1 MATKITL
8 RPKGATDD
16 SLDVVLADGADR
28 ADDNVRG
35 PADAEVSVAIA
46 MQQHNGIRADS
57 ARFYSRANRSGSYS
71 FQASRRFASLED
83 AGRFILTHGHDCP
96 AEGTL
101 IVDFGD
107 SAATPPGNLVLLHGA
122 CIRQI
127 GPMRQTGV
135 HIATGYQTNYSLAAE
150 VAADAIDVAIAA
162 FDDAKLIRKINCGA
176 DVDANGWL
184 KDAGYTGG
192 TNYHNADAAIT
203 NAGSVPLDVYRR
215 YRAAMNTSNAFS
227 YSIAL
232 PAADYDVKLH
242 LCAHGTVEYIMNVA
256 IGGSTVVSGLNVV
269 TEAGGYLKALVK
281 TYSVTHPGGY
291 MNITFTPASS
301 GKAAVICGI
310 ELVET

>member
-57 ARFYSRANRSGSYS
+57 ARFYSRANRAGTYS
-71 FQASRRFASLED
+71 FDGSRRFSTNAN

-101 IVDFGD
+101 IVDYGD
-107 SAATPPGNLVLLHGA
+107 SEDTPPGNIVLLLGA

-127 GPMRQTGV
+127 GPMRQSGV
-135 HIATGYQTNYSLAAE
+135 HIGTSYQANYSLAAE

-184 KDAGYTGG
+184 KDSGYTGG
-192 TNYHNADAAIT
+192 TNYNNVDAAVE

-215 YRAAMNTSNAFS
+215 YRAAAYNNPFS

-232 PAADYDVKLH
+232 PAANYDVKLH
-242 LCAHGTVEYIMNVA
+242 LCAHGSVDYVMNVA
-256 IGGSTVVSGLNVV
+256 IGGSNVVSGLNVV
-269 TEAGGYLKALVK
+269 TEAGGYLKAVVK
-281 TYSVTHPGGY
+281 TYSTTHAGGY
-291 MNITFTPASS
+291 MTVIFSPAGI
-301 GKAAVICGI
+301 GKYAVICGI
-310 ELVET
+310 EIVET

>member
-35 PADAEVSVAIA
+35 PADAEVTVSIA
-46 MQQHNGIRADS
+46 TQQHNGIRADS
-57 ARFYSRANRSGSYS
+57 ARFHSRANRAGTYS
-71 FQASRRFASLED
+71 FDGSRRFSTNAN
-83 AGRFILTHGHDCP
+83 AGRFFLTHGHDCP

-101 IVDFGD
+101 IVDYGD
-107 SAATPPGNLVLLHGA
+107 SEDTPPGNIVLLLGA

-127 GPMRQTGV
+127 GPMRQSGV
-135 HIATGYQTNYSLAAE
+135 HVGTSYQANYSLAAE
-150 VAADAIDVAIAA
+150 VAAAAIDVAIAA
-162 FDDAKLIRKINCGA
+162 FDNAKLTRKINCGA

-192 TNYHNADAAIT
+192 TNYHSADAAVT

-215 YRAAMNTSNAFS
+215 YRAAMNTSNAIS

-242 LCAHGTVEYIMNVA
+242 LCAHGAVEYIMNVA

-281 TYSVTHPGGY
+281 TYSVTHAGGY
-291 MNITFTPASS
+291 MAITFTPAGA
-301 GKAAVICGI
+301 GKFAVCCGI

>member
-28 ADDNVRG
+28 AEDNVRG
-35 PADAEVSVAIA
+35 PADTEVSVAIA

-71 FQASRRFASLED
+71 FTASRRFATLGA
-83 AGRFILTHGHDCP
+83 AGRFILTHGHDLA

-101 IVDFGD
+101 IVDYGD
-107 SAATPPGNLVLLHGA
+107 DGNLVLLHGA

-127 GPMRQTGV
+127 GPMQQTGV
-135 HIATGYQTNYSLAAE
+135 TILTSYAANYSTAAE
-150 VAADAIDVAIAA
+150 VAADDVDAAIAA
-162 FDDAKLIRKINCGA
+162 YDVVKLTRKINAGA

-184 KDAGYTGG
+184 KDSGYTGG
-192 TNYHNADAAIT
+192 TNYHNAAASIA

-215 YRAAMNTSNAFS
+215 YRAAVNSANAFS

-232 PAADYDVKLH
+232 PAASYSVKLH
-242 LCAHGTVEYIMNVA
+242 LCAHGAVEYIMNVA
-256 IGGSTVVSGLNVV
+256 IGGSSVQSGLNVV

-281 TYSVTHPGGY
+281 TFSTTHAGGY
-291 MNITFTPASS
+291 MSIVFTPAGT
-301 GKAAVICGI
+301 GKYAVICGI
-310 ELVET
+310 EIVET